1 MFSAIFGT
9 YLYEKEL
16 IAYLKLDVLYFYL
29 LNLASLE
36 RLQMFPWKC
45 VTVRTGHSISEV
57 DQDSD
62 NR

>member
-36 RLQMFPWKC
+36 RLQMFP
-45 VTVRTGHSISEV
+45 
-57 DQDSD
+57 
-62 NR
+62 